1 MKKYL
6 LLISTALL
14 MLASC
19 GKGGRSSGNYPEDFD
34 KQTDLE
40 RVSYMMQQVSPDS
53 LARFVIDGALGRN
66 PGAPI
71 DSLAMTTLY
80 IYEHLRDEDLDAFS
94 VQYDNY
100 VESLPLNDKM
110 KVYMLAGS
118 EDPQGLGYKLGLEY
132 LSSIRENNKN
142 ADQIE
147 KELKAFRKA
156 CGTDTATYRRFI
168 IGFHTVL
175 AVDSGKDLAQD
186 IYTRFI
192 NYE

>member
-6 LLISTALL
+6 LLIPTAFLIL
-14 MLASC
+14 SSC
-19 GKGGRSSGNYPEDFD
+19 GNRVKSSGNYPDGFD
-34 KQTDLE
+34 KQTDIE
-40 RVSYMMQQVSPDS
+40 RVTYMMQRVSPDS

-80 IYEHLRDEDLDAFS
+80 IYEHLQGVDVDAFS

-118 EDPQGLGYKLGLEY
+118 DDPQGLGYRLGLEY
-132 LSSIRENNKN
+132 LGSIRENNKN
-142 ADQIE
+142 AEQIE

-156 CGTDTATYRRFI
+156 CGNDTATYRRFI
-168 IGFHTVL
+168 KGFQTVL
-175 AVDSGKDLAQD
+175 EVDSGKDIAQD